1 MRILVTN
8 DDGANAEGLWPL
20 VRALHDV
27 GEVCVVAPDRD
38 MSGVGT
44 GMTLLD
50 VIRVHDY
57 SSPVDGVE
65 AYSIEGTPSDCV
77 ILATQSLFTAPFDL
91 VVSGINAGAN
101 MGLDVLSSGTVGA
114 ALQGFC
120 LNIPS
125 IAVSAVYSDTTEVR
139 YEAAARAA
147 QALASGLS
155 EATTSEPLLLNVNL
169 PDAEPEVIKGVE
181 TTQIGAIAYQ
191 PNVERRKVGRR
202 THYWIR
208 YKLPD
213 SPAPAEG
220 SDIWA
225 VRSGRVSITPMDLG
239 LTNGAPTPL
248 IQALTDRVRE
258 ALGLGDTDTAS

>member
-8 DDGANAEGLWPL
+8 DDGVNAEGLWPL

-38 MSGVGT
+38 KSGVGT

-50 VIRVHDY
+50 VVRVHDY

-65 AYSIEGTPSDCV
+65 AYSVEGTPSDCV

-101 MGLDVLSSGTVGA
+101 IGLDVLSSGTVGA

-139 YEAAARAA
+139 YAAAARAA

-155 EATTSEPLLLNVNL
+155 EAATSEPLLLNVNL
-169 PDAEPEVIKGVE
+169 PDVEPEGIQGVE
-181 TTQIGAIAYQ
+181 VTQTGALGYR
-191 PNVERRKVGRR
+191 PNVERRQVGRR

-208 YKLPD
+208 YKLPE
-213 SPAPAEG
+213 SPAPSEG

-225 VRSGRVSITPMDLG
+225 IRRGRVSITPMDLG
-239 LTNGAPTPL
+239 LHSSVPAQL
-248 IQALTDRVRE
+248 IQALADRVRV
-258 ALGLGDTDTAS
+258 ALGLGDTDTAA